1 LRRRAPRWNTP
12 RPARAPPANRG
23 NRYRAVRSGIQLRQ
37 DSLARLEHVEPHI
50 VAMDTRVGSAEC
62 GRERRQLTEQ
72 LDPNE
77 SLPITTTVS

>member
-1 LRRRAPRWNTP
+1 
-12 RPARAPPANRG
+12 
-23 NRYRAVRSGIQLRQ
+23 VRSGIQFRQ
-37 DSLARLEHVEPHI
+37 DSLARLERVEPHI

-77 SLPITTTVS
+77 SPPITTTVSCRRRIAALGPPVRALERSIR